1 MNTLEQ
7 PTIEPGF
14 PVEIGRIDKELGK
27 LWEETGD
34 TKTRASLINL
44 AIYTENAGSLA
55 ENTDLISKIASQY
68 ACRAL
73 LIFANASAAQS
84 EARAWINAHCHLA
97 GKGER
102 QICSEQ
108 ITFQLDGDMV
118 AALPNIVFSHLDS
131 DLPLYFWWQEDFR
144 EPLDKK
150 LWGWVDRLIYDSA
163 KWKAPAEQFG
173 LVRKIRTLTEVRT
186 ILCDLNWTRLVG
198 ARFALAQLFDHSCAL
213 ARVGKIESVA
223 ISSASHTTGLLL
235 LGWLAAQ
242 LGWKL
247 EPEQRILPL
256 ERGDPH
262 RFRDPDRSRS
272 CPEPMRVR
280 MRRCDLGNL
289 ARRTLGVLPGA
300 YWLRG
305 GIRCGDAGP
314 RRKRRPRRHS
324 GHGTES
330 RRKPPSLQK
339 SAGRDRSA
347 RWLKAGVISRPLAL
361 KLGND

>member
-1 MNTLEQ
+1 MNAVEQ
-7 PTIEPGF
+7 PPIEPGL

-44 AIYTENAGSLA
+44 AIYTESANSVSS
-55 ENTDLISKIASQY
+55 NTDLIAKIASQY

-73 LIFANASAAQS
+73 LIFANPAAAQS
-84 EARAWINAHCHLA
+84 EARAWISAHCHLP

-108 ITFQLDGDMV
+108 ITFQLDGEMV
-118 AALPNIVFSHLDS
+118 TALPNIVFSHLDS

-163 KWKAPAEQFG
+163 EWKAPAEQFG

-213 ARVGKIESVA
+213 ARLGKIKRVS

-247 EPEQRILPL
+247 QPGKECFLSDAGTRIDFEIQTAAGPVL
-256 ERGDPH
+256 G
-262 RFRDPDRSRS
+262 
-272 CPEPMRVR
+272 
-280 MRRCDLGNL
+280 RCAFD
-289 ARRTLGVLPGA
+289 
-300 YWLRG
+300 
-305 GIRCGDAGP
+305 CGDATLEIWRESDSEYFHARIGCEGVSDAVMLVP
-314 RRKRRPRRHS
+314 AGKSEPADILVTELSRGGNHPLYRK
-324 GHGTES
+324 
-330 RRKPPSLQK
+330 SL
-339 SAGRDRSA
+339 AAID
-347 RWLKAGVISRPLAL
+347 PLF
-361 KLGND
+361 G

>member
-1 MNTLEQ
+1 VSATEQ
-7 PTIEPGF
+7 PAIEPGF

-44 AIYTENAGSLA
+44 AIYTENAGSVS
-55 ENTDLISKIASQY
+55 ENTDLISQIASQY

-73 LIFANASAAQS
+73 LIFANPSAAQS
-84 EARAWINAHCHLA
+84 EARAWISAHCHLA

-108 ITFQLDGDMV
+108 ITFQLDGEMV
-118 AALPNIVFSHLDS
+118 TALPNIVFSHLDS
-131 DLPLYFWWQEDFR
+131 DLPLYFWWQGNFR

-163 KWKAPAEQFG
+163 EWKTPAAQFA

-213 ARVGKIESVA
+213 ARIDRIRSVS
-223 ISSASHTTGLLL
+223 ISSATHTTGLLL

-247 EPEQRILPL
+247 QPENHYFVSNAGTRIDF
-256 ERGDPH
+256 EIQ
-262 RFRDPDRSRS
+262 
-272 CPEPMRVR
+272 
-280 MRRCDLGNL
+280 
-289 ARRTLGVLPGA
+289 TTPGA
-300 YWLRG
+300 VLSRCAFD
-305 GIRCGDAGP
+305 CGDATLEIRQEANSEYFHARIGCEGVSDAVMLVPAGKSGP
-314 RRKRRPRRHS
+314 ADILVTELSRGGKHPLYRK
-324 GHGTES
+324 
-330 RRKPPSLQK
+330 SL
-339 SAGRDRSA
+339 AA
-347 RWLKAGVISRPLAL
+347 INPLFA
-361 KLGND
+361 